1 MASPLTLPAATAGFP
16 RPPRGRRRWR
26 VLAIALAG
34 SLLLHLAATLWPVG
48 ADEAGEPTVLT
59 ATITE
64 VPPPPAPAI
73 ATPSPAPKAPARP
86 RKTSPLVPLDPSTAA
101 APSTPDVAP
110 RVEVP
115 NEAATPIAE
124 LPPVLAETQAPNAPP
139 VPPSIKTLPAR
150 VELAYRVYYGLGV
163 YIGDASYRF
172 EHANGRYKVATV
184 GEARGLAALVLRG
197 QGKVEVRGLITPAGL
212 QPWELSVE
220 RGSRDKREVATF
232 DWESGIATLHDDK
245 TAALELPTFD
255 PLSLMWQF
263 YFAPPSQA
271 DQSFTLVTTR
281 RVFKIKVTREGS
293 DVVEWPYG
301 QVEAER
307 WHRTSDDGRTES
319 VVWLAPSLRYLPI
332 KMRVT
337 NTLRGT
343 IEVVLAAIRVDDEGR
358 LE

>member
-1 MASPLTLPAATAGFP
+1 MASPLTLPTETAASS
-16 RPPRGRRRWR
+16 RPARVRRRWR
-26 VLAIALAG
+26 VLAIAVAVSLA
-34 SLLLHLAATLWPVG
+34 LHLGVTLWPVDVDD
-48 ADEAGEPTVLT
+48 ANVPTVLT

-64 VPPPPAPAI
+64 VPPPPAPAV
-73 ATPSPAPKAPARP
+73 ATPTPAPKPARP
-86 RKTSPLVPLDPSTAA
+86 RKTSPLVPLDPVTAA
-101 APSTPDVAP
+101 APSTPDAAP
-110 RVEVP
+110 TVDVP
-115 NEAATPIAE
+115 NDATMPIAE

-139 VPPSIKTLPAR
+139 TPPSIKTLPAR
-150 VELAYRVYYGLGV
+150 VELAYRVYFGVGV

-220 RGSRDKREVATF
+220 RGSSDRREVATL
-232 DWESGIATLHDDK
+232 DWESGIATLHEDK
-245 TAALELPTFD
+245 TAALELPTLD

-263 YFAPPSQA
+263 YFAPPTQA

-281 RVFKIKVTREGS
+281 RVFKINVTREGS

-319 VVWLAPSLRYLPI
+319 VVWLAPSLRYLPV

-343 IEVVLAAIRVDDEGR
+343 IEVVLAAIRVDDGDRVE
-358 LE
+358 

>member
-1 MASPLTLPAATAGFP
+1 MASPLTLPAASAAPP
-16 RPPRGRRRWR
+16 RPARGRWRWR

-34 SLLLHLAATLWPVG
+34 SLVLHLAATQWPV
-48 ADEAGEPTVLT
+48 DFDDAGEPTVLT

-64 VPPPPAPAI
+64 VPPPPAPAV
-73 ATPSPAPKAPARP
+73 ASPSPAPKAARP
-86 RKTSPLVPLDPSTAA
+86 RKTSPLVPLDPATAV

-110 RVEVP
+110 VVNVP
-115 NEAATPIAE
+115 DDAAMPIAE
-124 LPPVLAETQAPNAPP
+124 LPPVLAETQAPVAPTI
-139 VPPSIKTLPAR
+139 PPSIKTLPSR

-172 EHANGRYKVATV
+172 EHANGRYKIATV

-212 QPWELSVE
+212 QPWEISVE
-220 RGSRDKREVATF
+220 RGSRDRREVATL

-245 TAALELPTFD
+245 TAALELPTLD
-255 PLSLMWQF
+255 PLSLLWQF
-263 YFAPPSQA
+263 YFAPPAQA
-271 DQSFTLVTTR
+271 EQAFTLVTTR
-281 RVFKIKVTREGS
+281 RVFKVNVTREGS

-301 QVEAER
+301 KVEAER

-343 IEVVLAAIRVDDEGR
+343 VEVVLAAIRVDDEAR

>member
-1 MASPLTLPAATAGFP
+1 MASPLTMPAATAAP
-16 RPPRGRRRWR
+16 LRPARSRRRWR
-26 VLAIALAG
+26 VLAIALVG
-34 SLLLHLAATLWPVG
+34 SLALHLAVTLWPVDVDD
-48 ADEAGEPTVLT
+48 ANVPTVLT

-64 VPPPPAPAI
+64 VPPPPAPAV
-73 ATPSPAPKAPARP
+73 ATPSPAPKVTRP
-86 RKTSPLVPLDPSTAA
+86 RKTSPLLPLDPTTVV

-110 RVEVP
+110 LVDVP
-115 NEAATPIAE
+115 NDATTPIAE
-124 LPPVLAETQAPNAPP
+124 LPPVLAETQAPSAPP
-139 VPPSIKTLPAR
+139 TPTSIKTLPSR
-150 VELAYRVYYGLGV
+150 VELAYRVYYGVGV

-172 EHANGRYKVATV
+172 EHANGRYKVETV

-197 QGKVEVRGLITPAGL
+197 QGKVVVRGLITPAGL

-220 RGSRDKREVATF
+220 RGSSDRREVATF

-343 IEVVLAAIRVDDEGR
+343 IEVVLAAIRVDEANR
-358 LE
+358 VE

>member
-1 MASPLTLPAATAGFP
+1 MASPLTLPAATEAAS
-16 RPPRGRRRWR
+16 RPARARRRWR
-26 VLAIALAG
+26 VLATALVG
-34 SLLLHLAATLWPVG
+34 SLALHLAVTLWPVDVDD
-48 ADEAGEPTVLT
+48 ANLPTVLT

-64 VPPPPAPAI
+64 VPPPPAPAVG
-73 ATPSPAPKAPARP
+73 TPAPAPKPARP
-86 RKTSPLVPLDPSTAA
+86 RKTSPLVPLDPATAA

-110 RVEVP
+110 TVDVP
-115 NEAATPIAE
+115 NDATMPIAE
-124 LPPVLAETQAPNAPP
+124 LPPVLAETQAPSAPP
-139 VPPSIKTLPAR
+139 TPPSIKTLPAR
-150 VELAYRVYYGLGV
+150 VELAYRVYFGVGV

-220 RGSRDKREVATF
+220 RGSSDRREVATL
-232 DWESGIATLHDDK
+232 DWESGIATLHEDK
-245 TAALELPTFD
+245 TAALELPTLD

-263 YFAPPSQA
+263 YFAPPTQA

-281 RVFKIKVTREGS
+281 RVFKINVTREGS

-301 QVEAER
+301 RVEAER

-343 IEVVLAAIRVDDEGR
+343 IEVVLAAIRVDDGDRVE
-358 LE
+358 

>member
-1 MASPLTLPAATAGFP
+1 MASPLTLPAATVALP
-16 RPPRGRRRWR
+16 RPPRGGRRWR

-34 SLLLHLAATLWPVG
+34 SLLLHLVATMWPVD
-48 ADEAGEPTVLT
+48 ADEASEPTVLT

-64 VPPPPAPAI
+64 VPPPPSPAV
-73 ATPSPAPKAPARP
+73 ATPSPAAKAPARP
-86 RKTSPLVPLDPSTAA
+86 RKTSPLVPLDPTTAA
-101 APSTPDVAP
+101 APSTPDAAP
-110 RVEVP
+110 LVEVP
-115 NEAATPIAE
+115 NEATTPIAE
-124 LPPVLAETQAPNAPP
+124 LPPVLAETQAPSAPP

-212 QPWELSVE
+212 QPWEMSVE

-263 YFAPPSQA
+263 YFAPPSA
-271 DQSFTLVTTR
+271 AEESFTLVTTR
-281 RVFKIKVTREGS
+281 RVFKVKVSREGS

-301 QVEAER
+301 RVEAER

-319 VVWLAPSLRYLPI
+319 IVWLAPSLRYLPI

>member
-1 MASPLTLPAATAGFP
+1 MASPLTMPAATAAP
-16 RPPRGRRRWR
+16 LRPARSRRRWR
-26 VLAIALAG
+26 VLAIALVG
-34 SLLLHLAATLWPVG
+34 SLALHLAVTLWPVDVDD
-48 ADEAGEPTVLT
+48 ANVPTVLT

-64 VPPPPAPAI
+64 VPPPPAPAV
-73 ATPSPAPKAPARP
+73 ATPSPAPKVTRP
-86 RKTSPLVPLDPSTAA
+86 RKTSPLLPLDPTTVV

-110 RVEVP
+110 LVDVP
-115 NEAATPIAE
+115 NDATTPIAE
-124 LPPVLAETQAPNAPP
+124 LPPVLAETQAPSAPP
-139 VPPSIKTLPAR
+139 TPPSIKTLPSR
-150 VELAYRVYYGLGV
+150 VELAYRVYYGVGV

-172 EHANGRYKVATV
+172 EHANGRYKVETV

-197 QGKVEVRGLITPAGL
+197 QGKVVVRGLITPAGL

-220 RGSRDKREVATF
+220 RGSSDRREVATF

-343 IEVVLAAIRVDDEGR
+343 IEVVLAAIRVDEANR
-358 LE
+358 VE